1 MNEKTISMIAIISL
15 LAVVILAVLFVATYG
30 INLVESE
37 KAKVSTSERYNRIL
51 SDLMDQ
57 TIGACYYDTYQSNE
71 TNYNGDICNK
81 IMMFNKQVCMNFTLD
96 SCNSEY
102 LRKYLKNMEG

>member
-1 MNEKTISMIAIISL
+1 MNKYTESIVILLFIAVIIQGSL
-15 LAVVILAVLFVATYG
+15 LVISFG
-30 INLVESE
+30 NSLVESE
-37 KAKVSTSERYNRIL
+37 KAKISDSERTNRIL

-71 TNYNGDICNK
+71 TNYNADICNK

-96 SCNSEY
+96 SCNSDY